1 MKQLQHPD
9 KIISSL
15 NELKDELHRQSKYD
29 MTAKVIL
36 MKINSCLFNE
46 YPVSRQKELS
56 YD

>member
-15 NELKDELHRQSKYD
+15 EELKEELHARSGYD
-29 MTAKVIL
+29 STAREIL

-46 YPVSRQKELS
+46 YPVSNQKELPL
-56 YD
+56 